1 MATPLLAGK
10 KIAVLVE
17 SEFVPGE
24 IEVYRSRIPELGGE
38 VHFMSRLWNQ
48 PSQTFVSDVEH
59 AGEIP
64 ATLLVD
70 IDLSHVKLEDYAAV
84 LMAANYT
91 SVRLRYFER
100 PQGQPFSLDLVQSAP
115 AVEFFARAMT
125 NPRIIKGALCHGL
138 WILTPHPEL
147 LRGRKVICHEVML
160 ADVLNCGAQFITP
173 EETKDGVFVDR
184 DLVTGH
190 DWHVVSA
197 YVDAIA
203 QQVNALA

>member
-38 VHFMSRLWNQ
+38 VHFMSCLWNQ

-64 ATLLVD
+64 VTLLVD
-70 IDLSHVKLEDYAAV
+70 IDLNHVKLEDYAAV

-100 PQGQPFSLDLVQSAP
+100 PQGT
-115 AVEFFARAMT
+115 AVF
-125 NPRIIKGALCHGL
+125 P
-138 WILTPHPEL
+138 
-147 LRGRKVICHEVML
+147 
-160 ADVLNCGAQFITP
+160 
-173 EETKDGVFVDR
+173 
-184 DLVTGH
+184 
-190 DWHVVSA
+190 
-197 YVDAIA
+197 
-203 QQVNALA
+203 